1 MAATAMRL
9 LTRVLATYP
18 RAFDLVLADDLYG
31 TAAFLNFLTSR
42 GKHAFAALRDER
54 RNLYQDAARVFAK
67 AEPQPGQRRGRAC
80 QWWDFS
86 DVVSWPQVKTPLRVV
101 RSLETC
107 SLRRLLD
114 KSTSLETGDWVWVM
128 TSPCQSAPTGRIVD
142 CGCQRRDIEN
152 FGFNELVTGWQAD
165 HIYKYEPIAIEA
177 FLLLGFLA
185 HNVFYAFL
193 GLNLKPQLR
202 RGKPDIYWAR
212 LTAGE
217 IYCAAGI
224 RTLERAPRSP
234 CTPDQISL
242 GFRNPLFL

>member
-1 MAATAMRL
+1 MRL

-165 HIYKYEPIAIEA
+165 HIYKYEPNAIEA